1 MNTAI
6 PSIPV
11 YAFNNVLAFFDV
23 FDFMNLRCV
32 DFYPKNQQ
40 CCFTAQLLLYSLTTE
55 EEKLVGMLSV
65 SNISLLIY
73 MYEYIYIHAMNT
85 K

>member
-23 FDFMNLRCV
+23 FDFMNIHCV
-32 DFYPKNQQ
+32 DMCRYNPKN
-40 CCFTAQLLLYSLTTE
+40 
-55 EEKLVGMLSV
+55 
-65 SNISLLIY
+65 
-73 MYEYIYIHAMNT
+73 
-85 K
+85 